1 MMSCEQAGAEAFA
14 AACLEPY
21 SRMRILAA
29 YSSGPSQEAG
39 AETVLAGGIATV
51 DLVSKKVASQV

>member
-21 SRMRILAA
+21 SRMRILAG
-29 YSSGPSQEAG
+29 YSGVPSQDAE
-39 AETVLAGGIATV
+39 AETVLTGGIATI